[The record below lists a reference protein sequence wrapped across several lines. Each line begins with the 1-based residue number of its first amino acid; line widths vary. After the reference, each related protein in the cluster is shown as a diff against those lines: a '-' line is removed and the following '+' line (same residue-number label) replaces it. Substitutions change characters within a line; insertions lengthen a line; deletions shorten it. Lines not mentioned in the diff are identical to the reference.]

1 MRDSYVRTTYPIN
14 VMPDADIGEIA
25 LDYPEEME
33 NFVEAYKS
41 RAKHQRSV
49 ARMSCI

>member
-14 VMPDADIGEIA
+14 VMPDADVGEIT

-33 NFVEAYKS
+33 KVVEA
-41 RAKHQRSV
+41 
-49 ARMSCI
+49 